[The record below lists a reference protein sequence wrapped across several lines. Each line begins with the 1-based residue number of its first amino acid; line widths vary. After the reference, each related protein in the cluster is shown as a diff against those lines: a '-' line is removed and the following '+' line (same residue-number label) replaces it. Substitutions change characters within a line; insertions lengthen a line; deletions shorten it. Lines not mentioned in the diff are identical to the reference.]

1 MKKRAIIFIVLAGI
15 LWGTSGL
22 FVNILSPFGFSSV
35 QLTAVR
41 GIVSCL
47 LMAAYVFIRDKSL
60 FKITLPQ
67 LIMAFF
73 CGLTLF
79 ITAASY
85 YSSMRA
91 SSVSTAVVLM
101 YTAPVFVMAFSV
113 FYWKEKLTRLKLIS
127 IICMLIGCAL
137 VSGIVGGFEFSVAG
151 FLFGLLSGISYG
163 AYSIFTKLQYIRST
177 HPLTAT
183 VYAFIFMAIIAVAFS
198 NPVQAVSIISTDPL
212 RILPIFLA
220 FGICTFIVPYFLYNL
235 SLGEL
240 PAGTASAL
248 SIVEPLAAT
257 VYSIVLLGETE
268 ALNAFSII
276 GIILILGSVFLLSRN
291 D

>member
-22 FVNILSPFGFSSV
+22 FVSILSPFGFSSI

-41 GIVSCL
+41 GIVSAII
-47 LMAAYVFIRDKSL
+47 MAVYVFIRDKKL
-60 FKITLPQ
+60 FKIRLSQ

-85 YSSMRA
+85 YSSMKA

-113 FYWKEKLTRLKLIS
+113 VYWKERLSKLKIIS
-127 IICMLIGCAL
+127 IICMFTGCAF
-137 VSGIVGGFEFSVAG
+137 VSGIVTGFKFSIAGVA
-151 FLFGLLSGISYG
+151 FGLLSGVSYG
-163 AYSIFTKLQYIRST
+163 AYSIFTKLQYIRQT

-183 VYAFIFMAIIAVAFS
+183 VYAFFFMAGIATVVCNPLEAVGIVAT
-198 NPVQAVSIISTDPL
+198 NPLT
-212 RILPIFLA
+212 ILSLFIA
-220 FGICTFIVPYFLYNL
+220 FGACTFVIPYFLYNL

-240 PAGTASAL
+240 SAGTASAL
-248 SIVEPLAAT
+248 SIIEPLAAT
-257 VYSIVLLGETE
+257 LYSIALLGEELTV
-268 ALNAFSII
+268 FSIL
-276 GIILILGSVFLLSRN
+276 GIVLILGSVFLLSRN